1 MIFIDGQKIAK
12 KLCTSI
18 SKETKAAKRLL
29 DEYATA
35 ACELSTSEPLPSL
48 QGVLSLESEFWM
60 HRRYVRTSDSIPWKT
75 KEELIQAYLLTKR
88 CEEEECMLKTDML
101 STVKYWYDQV
111 QSITFTLQEI
121 GDLKDQYELGLR
133 CLLQQY
139 KLVAEL
145 QHGQAVN
152 IFSRFIQIPCEVL
165 LESTAV
171 TATEVD
177 SDSSEE
183 SDIDSDPDPE

>member
-1 MIFIDGQKIAK
+1 MI
-12 KLCTSI
+12 
-18 SKETKAAKRLL
+18 
-29 DEYATA
+29 
-35 ACELSTSEPLPSL
+35 LPSL

-60 HRRYVRTSDSIPWKT
+60 HRRYVHTSDSIPWKT

-88 CEEEECMLKTDML
+88 CEEDECMLKTDML

-111 QSITFTLQEI
+111 QSITLTLQEI
-121 GDLKDQYELGLR
+121 GDLKNQYELGLR

-171 TATEVD
+171 TATEVHQRRVTLILILILNENNI
-177 SDSSEE
+177 SLQLMYMQYINFIEQCKKY
-183 SDIDSDPDPE
+183 IFINAIIIAVT